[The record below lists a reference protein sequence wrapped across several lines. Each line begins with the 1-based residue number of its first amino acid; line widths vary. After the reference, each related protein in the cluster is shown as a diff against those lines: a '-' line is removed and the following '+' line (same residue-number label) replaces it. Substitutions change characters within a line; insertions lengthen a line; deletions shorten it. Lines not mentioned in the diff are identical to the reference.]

1 MGLFSWILFGLLAG
15 AVARLLVPR
24 SGGIGCL
31 GTIALGVL
39 GAVVGGLV
47 GEVLLDDEVRFGW
60 DLEPFLLSVLGAVAL
75 LLVLRIRR
83 RY

>member
-1 MGLFSWILFGLLAG
+1 MGLFSWIVFGLLAG
-15 AVARLLVPR
+15 AVARVLVPR

-39 GAVVGGLV
+39 GAIVGGLI

-75 LLVLRIRR
+75 LLLLRVRR
-83 RY
+83 P

>member
-39 GAVVGGLV
+39 GAVVGGLI

-75 LLVLRIRR
+75 LLLLRVRR
-83 RY
+83 P

>member
-1 MGLFSWILFGLLAG
+1 MGLFSWIIFGLLAG
-15 AVARLLVPR
+15 AVARVLVPR

-39 GAVVGGLV
+39 GAVLGGLI

-75 LLVLRIRR
+75 LLLLRVRR
-83 RY
+83 P

>member
-15 AVARLLVPR
+15 AVARVLVPR

-39 GAVVGGLV
+39 GAVVGGLI
-47 GEVLLDDEVRFGW
+47 GELLLDDEVRFGW

-75 LLVLRIRR
+75 LLVLRVRR
-83 RY
+83 P

>member
-75 LLVLRIRR
+75 LLLLRVRR
-83 RY
+83 P